1 MHDITHKLC
10 LFVAYCFSA
19 RSLPVTDTSS
29 ILHTLGLLPLPFWLA
44 LAALISY
51 GVTAWKLRTDAIGL
65 PMLMVLFTAGLW
77 YFGDALYNDYT
88 EYIWNIGPAAL
99 SAAWWQVL
107 IFVVAFGW
115 MTPHVHQWVNGKL
128 PEQKSSIVVLFQH
141 GVQGATK
148 FQDQLDG
155 MTKFLASIWAFLMVI
170 ALLRTN
176 FDLIGN
182 FMPYLGIKAEPW
194 MRGRVGGGFDSLMS
208 LARFVLVGLTAGF
221 GVVVA
226 LSTRNYT
233 RYMALI
239 IYLLTAPTFIFD
251 RTRSTMLAV
260 LLPGFCAWAFLRLK
274 GSVWMKLGAL
284 LVGFFLI
291 QSWLKFVIENRTH
304 NSIAAS
310 FAWGG
315 TTPTAPVKHQGL
327 SMLSELGHVN
337 MYMENGSYHP
347 NWGARYF
354 AEIVNPIPR
363 ALWPGKPM
371 IGIDYA
377 MARGMAFDQAN
388 GSAGGVGA
396 TMSTGMIGQGV
407 VNFGTFFGPIAAA
420 FLMAFWAS
428 VLARQDLLADEG
440 GRIFLYAIGFFL
452 TFNMG
457 RDITLLVLYP
467 FCFGYLL
474 LYGVQLYKRGS
485 GRPAAPPEP
494 ASMPDGQPHSV

>member
-1 MHDITHKLC
+1 VPDFTVI
-10 LFVAYCFSA
+10 S
-19 RSLPVTDTSS
+19 
-29 ILHTLGLLPLPFWLA
+29 HTFGLLPLPFWLA
-44 LAALISY
+44 LGALLYYGAA
-51 GVTAWKLRTDAIGL
+51 AWKLREDAIGL
-65 PMLMVLFTAGLW
+65 PMLMVVLTVALW

-88 EYIWNIGPAAL
+88 EYIWNIGPEAL
-99 SAAWWQVL
+99 TAAWWQVL
-107 IFVVAFGW
+107 IFMVAFGA
-115 MTPHVHQWVNGKL
+115 MTPGVHHWLNGKL
-128 PEQKSSIVVLFQH
+128 PEQKSSIVLLFRH
-141 GVQGATK
+141 GVDGASK
-148 FQDQLDG
+148 FQDQLDV
-155 MTKFLASIWAFLMVI
+155 MTKFLAAIWAFLMVI
-170 ALLRTN
+170 ALIRTN

-182 FMPYLGIKAEPW
+182 FMPYLGLKAEPW

-208 LARFVLVGLTAGF
+208 MARFVLVGLSAGF
-221 GVVVA
+221 GVVAA
-226 LSTRNYT
+226 LSTRKTT
-233 RYMALI
+233 RYIALA
-239 IYLLTAPTFIFD
+239 IYILTAPTFLFD

-260 LLPGFCAWAFLRLK
+260 LLPGFCAWCFLRLK
-274 GSVWMKLGAL
+274 GSIWIKLGAL
-284 LVGFFLI
+284 CVGFFLI

-304 NSIAAS
+304 NTIAAS
-310 FAWGG
+310 FAWGSS
-315 TTPTAPVKHQGL
+315 APKSAANMKHQGL

-337 MYMENGSYHP
+337 MYMENGSYRP

-354 AEIVNPIPR
+354 AEVVNPIPR

-377 MARGMAFDQAN
+377 MARGMAFDAAQ
-388 GSAGGVGA
+388 GSSAGVGA

-428 VLARQDLLADEG
+428 VLARQDLLAHEG

-474 LYGVQLYKRGS
+474 LYGVQMYKRGS
-485 GRPAAPPEP
+485 GKRAAPSEGV
-494 ASMPDGQPHSV
+494 PDVGQAHPV